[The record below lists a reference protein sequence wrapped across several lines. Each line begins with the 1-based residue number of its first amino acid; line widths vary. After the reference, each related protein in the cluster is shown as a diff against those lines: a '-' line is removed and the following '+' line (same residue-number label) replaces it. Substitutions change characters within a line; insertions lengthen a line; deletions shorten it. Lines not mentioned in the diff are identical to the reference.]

1 MTTLAM
7 QKRIISKLKET
18 KDKSLLESVFKMLSL
33 SEETEDVMHLSSLQ
47 KASIRIGLKDVAEG
61 KGVSHS
67 KVKKEIAKW
76 LSK

>member
-1 MTTLAM
+1 MTAVTL

-18 KDKSLLESVFKMLSL
+18 KDKNLLEDIYKFLNLADEADDLFPITAKMRL
-33 SEETEDVMHLSSLQ
+33 EIN
-47 KASIRIGLKDVAEG
+47 KGLKDVEEG
-61 KGVSHS
+61 RVISHS